1 MPVPGTP
8 AWVEVS
14 AEDPAASREFYGRLL
29 GWSFEVSLDPLNHGY
44 TVARHGGERVAGLY
58 EASDGVPPGWLLY
71 LHAPDVDAVRDRVA
85 ALGGQVVAGPVD
97 LPGSGRALLATDPT
111 GAAVGFWQP
120 TADRS
125 LATGRTGALSRVELL
140 TRDTAA
146 ATRFYGGVFD
156 REQRQTGTRGLSPTG
171 DHGPH
176 RADRGP
182 HLTDQEPHHVTDQ
195 HRAADQHRATGQG
208 RHRAGDPSRLAFT
221 AAAPSRRRSPGTPPS
236 RWVVHFAVDPVAG
249 VDAATE
255 LAIALGGAVEVP
267 PFDSPH
273 GRTAILRDPCGARF
287 SLVDPHQRVLEVGRS
302 A

>member
-44 TVARHGGERVAGLY
+44 AVARHGGERVAGLY
-58 EASDGVPPGWLLY
+58 EASEGVPPGWLLY
-71 LHAPDVDAVRDRVA
+71 LHAPDVDAVRDRVP

-97 LPGSGRALLATDPT
+97 LPGAGRALLATDPS

-120 TADRS
+120 TAERS

-140 TRDTAA
+140 TGDTAA
-146 ATRFYGGVFD
+146 ATRFYGGVFGQ
-156 REQRQTGTRGLSPTG
+156 ERQANAERQPGQERQPG
-171 DHGPH
+171 
-176 RADRGP
+176 ARGP
-182 HLTDQEPHHVTDQ
+182 APAADQGQ
-195 HRAADQHRATGQG
+195 HRAGEPA
-208 RHRAGDPSRLAFT
+208 RLAI
-221 AAAPSRRRSPGTPPS
+221 AAAPARRRSAGRRPS
-236 RWVVHFAVDPVAG
+236 RWVVHFAVDPAAG

>member
-44 TVARHGGERVAGLY
+44 TVARRGGELVAGLY
-58 EASDGVPPGWLLY
+58 EASEGVPPGWLLY
-71 LHAPDVDAVRDRVA
+71 LHAPDVDAVRDRVP

-97 LPGSGRALLATDPT
+97 LPGAGRALLATDPT

-120 TADRS
+120 TADRP
-125 LATGRTGALSRVELL
+125 LATGRTGALNRVELL

-146 ATRFYGGVFD
+146 AARFYGGVFGQ
-156 REQRQTGTRGLSPTG
+156 EQRQP
-171 DHGPH
+171 GPPGRSFTH
-176 RADRGP
+176 
-182 HLTDQEPHHVTDQ
+182 DQGQ
-195 HRAADQHRATGQG
+195 HRAGERSRPAF
-208 RHRAGDPSRLAFT
+208 AG
-221 AAAPSRRRSPGTPPS
+221 AAPARWRSTRTPPS

-255 LAIALGGAVEVP
+255 LAIDLGGAVELP

-273 GRTAILRDPCGARF
+273 GRTAVLRDPYGARF